1 MTEKAI
7 RPNKLNLWL
16 KAFIDE
22 TNPATFMNQ
31 TGAAKAAGYRCT
43 TDESF
48 RAIGYQ
54 NFTKLHNRIELW
66 LDEMGL
72 SDARLMLKLI
82 ELLEAKET
90 KYFQKDGV
98 VTDQRDVEALEVQR
112 RTLDMIFRMK
122 GMYAPERHEHTG
134 KGGGPIK
141 AVAEMTDAE
150 LLEIAALHDSAGSNG
165 A

>member
-1 MTEKAI
+1 VTEKAI
-7 RPNKLNLWL
+7 RPNKLSLWFR
-16 KAFIDE
+16 AFIDE

-72 SDARLMLKLI
+72 SDTRLMLKLI

-122 GMYAPERHEHTG
+122 GMYAPERHEHNG

-141 AVAEMTDAE
+141 AVAEMTDPE